1 MQKMS
6 KIHTNYSA
14 VLARLAKT
22 NSPNPVFS
30 HHWNLK
36 LVFPSHSDRNV
47 SYITHCLK
55 KKTTTTTTTRKK
67 VRSCKIV
74 DTRNYP
80 AFVSLIYSFIARFK
94 FTSLIN
100 LISKMF

>member
-36 LVFPSHSDRNV
+36 LVFPSHFDRNGKL
-47 SYITHCLK
+47 YNTLPEK
-55 KKTTTTTTTRKK
+55 KQQQRERK
-67 VRSCKIV
+67 
-74 DTRNYP
+74 
-80 AFVSLIYSFIARFK
+80 
-94 FTSLIN
+94 
-100 LISKMF
+100 

>member
-36 LVFPSHSDRNV
+36 LVFPSHFDRNG

-55 KKTTTTTTTRKK
+55 KKQQQQQQRERK
-67 VRSCKIV
+67 
-74 DTRNYP
+74 
-80 AFVSLIYSFIARFK
+80 
-94 FTSLIN
+94 
-100 LISKMF
+100 

>member
-36 LVFPSHSDRNV
+36 LVFPSHFDRNV

-55 KKTTTTTTTRKK
+55 KNNNNNNNEKE
-67 VRSCKIV
+67 SEIV
-74 DTRNYP
+74 
-80 AFVSLIYSFIARFK
+80 
-94 FTSLIN
+94 
-100 LISKMF
+100 

>member
-36 LVFPSHSDRNV
+36 LVFPSHFDRNG

-55 KKTTTTTTTRKK
+55 KNNNNNEKE
-67 VRSCKIV
+67 SEIV
-74 DTRNYP
+74 
-80 AFVSLIYSFIARFK
+80 
-94 FTSLIN
+94 
-100 LISKMF
+100 

>member
-36 LVFPSHSDRNV
+36 LVFPSHFDRNG

-55 KKTTTTTTTRKK
+55 KQQQQQQQRERK
-67 VRSCKIV
+67 
-74 DTRNYP
+74 
-80 AFVSLIYSFIARFK
+80 
-94 FTSLIN
+94 
-100 LISKMF
+100 